1 MLKPR
6 LDNVHTGAQPLCVC
20 MRCLQDRSEGHAY
33 AQPVCMC
40 MCCLQDRNEGQQA
53 ADPAFKFS
61 VQFLNTFFWPKL
73 VQGGHAGE
81 PARLLLRLP
90 ALLHSVR

>member
-1 MLKPR
+1 MLEPY
-6 LDNVHTGAQPLCVC
+6 LDTC
-20 MRCLQDRSEGHAY
+20 
-33 AQPVCMC
+33 AQPVCVC
-40 MCCLQDRNEGQQA
+40 VCCLQDRNEEQQA

-81 PARLLLRLP
+81 PTRTAVL
-90 ALLHSVR
+90 AVHTAAQH